1 LKSHISGMAQDCP
14 EELDCMNSEGM
25 SRSPKVPTLLRRVGF
40 SFLLGFS
47 LFVLGAA
54 LQGLLHQRGITGL
67 SIYVDDLVLGVMA
80 GLVVF
85 AYEQRRSKDIRQ
97 KLEVVSAMNH
107 HVRNALQTISYV
119 PYTEQAKQILLIQQ
133 SVNRIQ
139 WALQEILPGETM
151 EGQARPQA
159 VVTEMKQPRT
169 GSLGREP

>member
-1 LKSHISGMAQDCP
+1 
-14 EELDCMNSEGM
+14 MNSEGM

-47 LFVLGAA
+47 LFVLGAL

-67 SIYVDDLVLGVMA
+67 GVYVDDLVLGLMA

-85 AYEQRRSKDIRQ
+85 VYEQRRSKDIRQ
-97 KLEVVSAMNH
+97 KLEVISAMNH

-139 WALQEILPGETM
+139 WALREILPGEAA
-151 EGQARPQA
+151 EGQTLSQETVP
-159 VVTEMKQPRT
+159 EIKQSRT
-169 GSLGREP
+169 GSLGSEP